1 MTLSRA
7 HYFSLFFK
15 MLRKL
20 NSVQQLALCWLEFGV
35 TGFLTSLLPTLFTA
49 PDVTWTL
56 SVPDPSVVLLLANI
70 RLSCQ
75 TFLLLKA
82 QSHALAT

>member
-1 MTLSRA
+1 
-7 HYFSLFFK
+7 

-20 NSVQQLALCWLEFGV
+20 NSVWQLALCWLEFGV
-35 TGFLTSLLPTLFTA
+35 TGFLTSLLPTLLTV

-56 SVPDPSVVLLLANI
+56 SVPAPSVVFLLANTNI
-70 RLSCQ
+70 PLSCQ